1 VRDERCIRVG
11 RFSSPQNVTQI
22 LGSTARFKAQRAL
35 FGFSDDCLPSPALDL
50 SFGEWN
56 IARVL
61 SLSVVRL
68 EEREVRLEERE
79 VRLEE
84 RKVRLEEKEEKRSE
98 GKRGKRSGADLVN

>member
-22 LGSTARFKAQRAL
+22 LGSTARFEAQRAL

-84 RKVRLEEKEEKRSE
+84 KEEKRSE